1 MNWAYLAT
9 FTQTCLLEWPIYHFY
24 LRSKLSLRRSLC
36 FVFLINAFT
45 HPVVF
50 FGFLGLRA
58 PFLYALLVAEVF
70 AYSFEAWACWKL
82 AGLRPRNA
90 VYASALANTASWQFG
105 PILTF
110 YTFSL
115 IGF

>member
-1 MNWAYLAT
+1 MNGAYLAT
-9 FTQTCLLEWPIYHFY
+9 FAQTCLIEWPIYHFY
-24 LRSKLSLRRSLC
+24 LRSKLSVRRSLC
-36 FVFLINAFT
+36 FVFFINALT

-50 FGFLGLRA
+50 FGFLGLRV
-58 PFLYALLVAEVF
+58 PFLHALLVAEVF
-70 AYSFEAWACWKL
+70 AYACEAWACCKI
-82 AGLRPRNA
+82 AGLRPRDA